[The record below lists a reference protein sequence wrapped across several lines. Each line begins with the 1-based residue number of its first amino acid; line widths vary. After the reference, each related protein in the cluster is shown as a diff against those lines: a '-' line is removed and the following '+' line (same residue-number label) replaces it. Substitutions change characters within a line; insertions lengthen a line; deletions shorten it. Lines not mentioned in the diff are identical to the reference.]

1 MLKRKSE
8 KVKNAKKELISLTNK
23 PIWAAFICS
32 TGGILFVGVKKN
44 CKCDGY
50 THMLQMIST
59 LQLVSLINS
68 YLKFYI
74 FRFSLKH
81 FSMTKLLQLGV
92 CR

>member
-8 KVKNAKKELISLTNK
+8 KVKKAKKELISLTNK

-50 THMLQMIST
+50 THMLQMI
-59 LQLVSLINS
+59 
-68 YLKFYI
+68 YLFIYLFIFILFY
-74 FRFSLKH
+74 LPH
-81 FSMTKLLQLGV
+81 
-92 CR
+92 